1 MRGHIREYRP
11 GKWSYTIYVGKV
23 DGKPKKEEKGGFT
36 SKSDAEAA
44 CSIKLAELATTGE
57 IFKPSELT
65 LEELFNEFISSA
77 TITRK
82 PSTMLKHKTIWTHHI
97 KDVLGHRYIK
107 TIKPKDIND
116 LMLKKIE
123 ENYSDGYV
131 NSIFKTL
138 SAIFILA
145 EEHEY
150 LKVNPMT
157 KASRPHVNKAP
168 VEIFTPEE
176 IGILLEAIAN
186 TNLLL
191 PVKIGLNTGMRVGE
205 VLGLRW
211 RDIDFST
218 NTVKID
224 HQLLAEKGRYCIGET
239 KTGRVRS
246 IKITQ
251 DLADFLQ
258 EKRQKQLEN
267 KKIVGE
273 FWKDV
278 KVFNYF
284 TNKIETIADFVCV
297 KEENGSQ
304 INQGS
309 LKYVDRVTKPLGVEF
324 NFHKLRHTHATNL
337 LENGASIKMVQERLG
352 HARPDITLNVYS
364 HVSSKYEQNILD
376 IIPKF

>member
-57 IFKPSELT
+57 IFKPSDMT
-65 LEELFNEFISSA
+65 LQDLFDEFISSA
-77 TITRK
+77 TITRR
-82 PSTMLKHKTIWTHHI
+82 PSTMVKHNTIRTHHI
-97 KDVLGHRYIK
+97 KEPLGHRFIK
-107 TIKPKDIND
+107 TLKPKDIND
-116 LMLKKIE
+116 LMVKKIADG
-123 ENYSDGYV
+123 YSDGYV

-138 SAIFILA
+138 SAMFLLA
-145 EEHEY
+145 EEHQY
-150 LKVNPMT
+150 IKTNIMT
-157 KASRPHVNKAP
+157 KASRPKVAKAP
-168 VEIFTPEE
+168 VDIFTPEQ
-176 IGILLEAIAN
+176 IQIILDAIAN

-211 RDIDFST
+211 KDIDFNT
-218 NTVKID
+218 NTIKID

-251 DLADFLQ
+251 ELADYLQ
-258 EKRQKQLEN
+258 DKKKNQDLN
-267 KKIVGE
+267 KKIAGE
-273 FWKDV
+273 FYKEI

-284 TNKIETIADFVCV
+284 TNKTEIVTDFVCV
-297 KEENGSQ
+297 KDNGAQ

-309 LKYVDRVTKPLGVEF
+309 LKYVDRVTTPLGVEF

-337 LENGASIKMVQERLG
+337 IENGASIKMVQERLG

-376 IIPKF
+376 VIPKF